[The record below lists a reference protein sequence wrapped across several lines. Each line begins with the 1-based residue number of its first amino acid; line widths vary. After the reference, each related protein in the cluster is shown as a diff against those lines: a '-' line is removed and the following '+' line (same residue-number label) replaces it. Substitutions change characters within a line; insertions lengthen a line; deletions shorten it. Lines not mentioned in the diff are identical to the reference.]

1 MPFLNEIMK
10 GTLILT
16 IAGLLSRFLGFYNRI
31 YLSNLIGARE
41 LGIFQLI
48 FPIYMVC
55 LSICCSGI
63 QVTLSKMVS
72 ALWIQNR
79 HESMRKLM
87 RIALLF
93 CLGFSLILST
103 IIFIFAPQIC
113 TYLIKESRCAS
124 CLRIAILSL
133 PLVAMKSCLHGYSLG
148 LKKSG
153 VSAIS
158 QLLEQIAR
166 VLGIYLLSILVF
178 TNSASAILASYGML
192 IGEFISFL
200 YTINQYLIQQTK
212 ISTAHFHSSSKIF
225 RKNKSKIY
233 NKKSK
238 YSDTENFSNQKLNS
252 KKEGNPLS
260 SSILLKSLLRDSIP
274 LTANRLSLTLL
285 QSVEAILMPAM
296 LRLFYKDSSLSL
308 ELYGILTGMALP
320 FLFFPATLTNSLSVM
335 LLPTIS
341 AAKTKGHQKTISHTT
356 SRTIHLCVC
365 IGIMSSFLFI
375 LYGKDLGTIVFS
387 NETAG
392 EVLFLL
398 SLLCPF
404 LYISSSLSSIL
415 NGLGYAPTTLW
426 HNLVSVTIRIGFIL
440 FFIPFFGIKGYIWGL
455 LSSYI
460 VLLFLDLIK
469 ISSLVQIQFS
479 AIKTIFFPCFF
490 SLAAGFVSSSF
501 YQYLI
506 LHFEIGNFMGLGI
519 ACIIFGGI
527 CGMYLIM

>member
-31 YLSNLIGARE
+31 YLSNLIGAKE
-41 LGIFQLI
+41 LGIYQLI

-55 LSICCSGI
+55 FSICCSGI
-63 QVTLSKMVS
+63 QVALSKMVS

-79 HESMRKLM
+79 HESIRKLM
-87 RIALLF
+87 RVSLLF
-93 CLGFSLILST
+93 CLGLSLILGA
-103 IIFIFAPQIC
+103 IMYIFAPQIC
-113 TYLIKESRCAS
+113 IYLIKEPRCAS
-124 CLRIAILSL
+124 CLRIATFSL
-133 PLVAMKSCLHGYSLG
+133 PFVAMKSCLHGYSLG
-148 LKKSG
+148 LKKSS

-178 TNSASAILASYGML
+178 NNCASAILASYGMF
-192 IGEFISFL
+192 IGEFVSFF
-200 YTINQYLIQQTK
+200 YTINQYLIHQTK
-212 ISTAHFHSSSKIF
+212 IS
-225 RKNKSKIY
+225 KSTSHIPSPSY
-233 NKKSK
+233 A
-238 YSDTENFSNQKLNS
+238 T
-252 KKEGNPLS
+252 
-260 SSILLKSLLRDSIP
+260 LLKSLLRDSIP

-285 QSVEAILMPAM
+285 QSVEAILMPVM

-356 SRTIHLCVC
+356 SRSIHFCVC

-375 LYGKDLGTIVFS
+375 LYGKNLGTVIFS

-415 NGLGYAPTTLW
+415 NGLGYAATTLW
-426 HNLVSVTIRIGFIL
+426 HNLVSIIIRIGFIL
-440 FFIPFFGIKGYIWGL
+440 FLIPLIGMKGYIWGL

-469 ISSLVQIQFS
+469 ISSLVEIKFS
-479 AIKTIFFPCFF
+479 AIKTIFLPCFF

-506 LHFEIGNFMGLGI
+506 LHFSVGNFVGLGI
-519 ACIIFGGI
+519 ACVIFGGI
-527 CGMYLIM
+527 CGMYLLI